1 MSAVDGFLV
10 ITKVGARMPFSAEMF
25 GVRFGLTPDEKYE
38 LAVSIERRRQ
48 EQAKYEQ
55 ALAFMWSTLL
65 GVPIPGLAA
74 FAIDAVLD
82 LHAPDTDS
90 RSWLTCPVC
99 DADELDPGPWPCRT
113 VVAIAGAYGIEVPE
127 WN

>member
-1 MSAVDGFLV
+1 VSALDRFLV
-10 ITKVGARMPFSAEMF
+10 VQKFGTRLAASAEIF
-25 GVRFGLTPDEKYE
+25 GVRFGYTPDEEYQRAVDLE
-38 LAVSIERRRQ
+38 HSRAETAEREQQLA
-48 EQAKYEQ
+48 
-55 ALAFMWSTLL
+55 AFWSTLL

-82 LHAPDTDS
+82 LHAPDTEA

-113 VVAIAGAYGIEVPE
+113 VEAIASAYGIEVPQ
-127 WN
+127 